1 MGIDFQNVTFKY
13 YKKASSKQLDNVT
26 FHINE
31 KNEFVTILGQ
41 TGSGKSTLVQHM
53 NGLIFASSGIV
64 DVFDQKV
71 IKSKKVKLKPI
82 RKHVGLVFQFSEY
95 QLFEST
101 VLQDIMFGPKN
112 FGKTKEEA
120 YELAINAC
128 KLIGIP
134 EDLYERSPFSLSG
147 GQMRRV
153 AIAGALAI
161 DPDILILDEPTVG
174 LDPKGK
180 EELMNLL
187 VDIQNKT
194 HKSIIMITHD
204 MNIVAKYAKRVLV
217 MNHGKLVYDGNKHT
231 LFENQEFLEKYN
243 LDLPNIAS
251 VAKELKERQL
261 IDFDTL
267 PLTKEDLYKVI
278 VKEEKNNE

>member
-1 MGIDFQNVTFKY
+1 M
-13 YKKASSKQLDNVT
+13 
-26 FHINE
+26 
-31 KNEFVTILGQ
+31 
-41 TGSGKSTLVQHM
+41 
-53 NGLIFASSGIV
+53 
-64 DVFDQKV
+64 

-120 YELAINAC
+120 HELAINAC

-278 VKEEKNNE
+278 VKEERNNE

>member
-1 MGIDFQNVTFKY
+1 
-13 YKKASSKQLDNVT
+13 
-26 FHINE
+26 
-31 KNEFVTILGQ
+31 
-41 TGSGKSTLVQHM
+41 
-53 NGLIFASSGIV
+53 
-64 DVFDQKV
+64 
-71 IKSKKVKLKPI
+71 
-82 RKHVGLVFQFSEY
+82 
-95 QLFEST
+95 
-101 VLQDIMFGPKN
+101 
-112 FGKTKEEA
+112 
-120 YELAINAC
+120 
-128 KLIGIP
+128 
-134 EDLYERSPFSLSG
+134 
-147 GQMRRV
+147 MRRV

-278 VKEEKNNE
+278 VKEEKNNEYQRENNGLGTRGRVVGGRGRDVHRPGGEIPRPGCTPEGRGIRFPAQPDGHGLGRRGVRGGLPPRSHRDGRERRVADADPQPREVRAAFGLRPVEGCGTQRARSL